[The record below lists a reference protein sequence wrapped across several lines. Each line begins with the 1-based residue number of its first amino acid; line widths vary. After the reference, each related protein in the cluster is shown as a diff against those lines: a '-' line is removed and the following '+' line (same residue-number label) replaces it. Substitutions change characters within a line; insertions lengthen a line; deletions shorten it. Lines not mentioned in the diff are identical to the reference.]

1 MSSSPTQKI
10 KFARNPQFR
19 HVEVKFNYNDAPV
32 FKKHFHGTFSVGVV
46 EQGIG
51 NFHYHRK
58 NEVIGTGDIVLINP
72 GEVHACNPESDIEW
86 AYKMFFIDNALIQK
100 TADELLGTTS
110 EDLIFKP
117 ALVKNRSLSR
127 SLHTLYSSILQSDTT
142 LEKDFLI
149 LDILSQLIL
158 RYSSHR
164 PLLQLPRRAF
174 KGTQKAYEYLMDH
187 LPENI
192 SLHDLAS
199 VSGLSRYHLLRVFQR
214 RFGLPPHA
222 FQIQKR
228 ITKAK
233 KQLAQNIP
241 PAQIAYDLGFT
252 DQSHFTKRFKSIVG
266 ATPSQYQHA
275 L

>member
-1 MSSSPTQKI
+1 MSSSLTQKI
-10 KFARNPQFR
+10 KIARNPQLR
-19 HVEVKFNYNDAPV
+19 QVEVKLYYNDAPV
-32 FKKHFHGTFSVGVV
+32 YKAHFHGTFSVGVV

-51 NFHYHRK
+51 NFHHHRQ
-58 NEVIGTGDIVLINP
+58 NEVIGTGDVVLINP
-72 GEVHACNPESDIEW
+72 GDVHACNPEPDIEW

-100 TADELLGTTS
+100 TADELFGTTS
-110 EDLIFKP
+110 EDLVFKP
-117 ALVKNRSLSR
+117 GIVKNRFLSR
-127 SLHTLYSSILQSDTT
+127 SLRTLYSSILHSDTT

-164 PLLQLPRRAF
+164 PLLQLPRKAF
-174 KGTQKAYEYLMDH
+174 RGTQKAYEYLMDH

-192 SLHDLAS
+192 SLQDLAS

-228 ITKAK
+228 ITIAK

-241 PAQIAYDLGFT
+241 PVQIAFDLGFT
-252 DQSHFTKRFKSIVG
+252 DQSHFTKKFKSIVG
-266 ATPSQYQHA
+266 ATPRQYQQA
-275 L
+275 F